1 MKTTLNLRFCCI
13 VIAIVMQS
21 ACSTMLTEEGID
33 MSGIMDI
40 FFGNKEEDTL
50 AKDEQATET
59 ITETKQPSFPEP
71 GERVEIFDPKTQ
83 QNVTVIFGETFASAS
98 GKTCSSVTMIA
109 EKTADTK
116 QGLVCLNENN
126 EWDKNP
132 MNIQLIQSR

>member
-1 MKTTLNLRFCCI
+1 
-13 VIAIVMQS
+13 MQS
-21 ACSTMLTEEGID
+21 GCSTLLTEDGVD

-40 FFGNKEEDTL
+40 FFGNKEE
-50 AKDEQATET
+50 QPTET
-59 ITETKQPSFPEP
+59 IAVTKEASFPEP

-83 QNVTVIFGETFASAS
+83 QNVSVIFGETFASAS
-98 GKTCSSVTMIA
+98 GKLCSSVTMIA

-132 MNIQLIQSR
+132 MNIQLIQSP

>member
-1 MKTTLNLRFCCI
+1 MKMTLSLRFCCI

-21 ACSTMLTEEGID
+21 ACSTLLTEDGVD

-40 FFGNKEEDTL
+40 FFGNKEEGTS
-50 AKDEQATET
+50 ANGEQPAETNTATKEV
-59 ITETKQPSFPEP
+59 SFPEP

-83 QNVTVIFGETFASAS
+83 QNVSVIFGETFASAS
-98 GKTCSSVTMIA
+98 GKLCSSVTMIA

-132 MNIQLIQSR
+132 MNIQLIQSP